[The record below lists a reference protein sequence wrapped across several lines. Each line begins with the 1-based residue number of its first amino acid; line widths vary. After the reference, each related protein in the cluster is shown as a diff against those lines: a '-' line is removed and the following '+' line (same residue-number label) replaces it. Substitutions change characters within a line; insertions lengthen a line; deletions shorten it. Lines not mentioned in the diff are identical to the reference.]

1 MTKKTERRNRPALSL
16 HVPEPDA
23 RPGDAVDFSGIAI
36 PAAGSAPRPDIAV
49 APAET
54 HPLCF
59 TLVRVLDDEGKAVGP
74 WDPRLDPDTLRRML
88 RDMVLVRVFDERM
101 FRAQRQGKTSFYMKS
116 TGEEAVAVAAA
127 HALDARGHVLP
138 DLSPA
143 GPADRARLSA
153 GRDDVPDLLEQGRQA
168 QRPPAADHVFGPG
181 EGLLL
186 DLRQSRHP
194 ISAGGRLGDGDRR
207 SRATAGSP
215 PAGSATAPPPRA
227 TSTMR

>member
-1 MTKKTERRNRPALSL
+1 MTDKTERRNRPALSL

-36 PAAGSAPRPDIAV
+36 PAAGSARGPTSTSP
-49 APAET
+49 PAET
-54 HPLCF
+54 HPLCY
-59 TLVRVLDDEGKAVGP
+59 TLVRVLDEEAKAVGP
-74 WDPRLDPDTLRRML
+74 WDPRLDPGHAAADAARHGAGPRLRRAHVPRPAPGQDQL
-88 RDMVLVRVFDERM
+88 LHEVARRGGGGGGG
-101 FRAQRQGKTSFYMKS
+101 RAR
-116 TGEEAVAVAAA
+116 ARR
-127 HALDARGHVLP
+127 RGHVLP
-138 DLSPA
+138 HLPPA

-194 ISAGGRLGDGDRR
+194 ISAGGGLGDGERR

-215 PAGSATAPPPRA
+215 RAGSATARPPRA
-227 TSTMR
+227 ISTMR